1 MKPAESLAVNL
12 GGVGI
17 ERAARLGEDGVPALC
32 LAGEALVRYPLRL
45 PAQSDGTVAGIARR
59 AIELLIALAGVLILA
74 IALPVIALA
83 IRLDSPG
90 PVLFRQRR
98 VGSDGRRFTM
108 FKLRTMQR
116 DAEVRRDH
124 VLDLNVMGRVTFK
137 AVGDPR
143 ITRVGRLLRRFSLD
157 EAPQFWN
164 VLRGEMALV
173 GPRPPLPGEV
183 EGYGD
188 HERRRL
194 DVKPGITGLWQVSGR
209 STRPHDEMVALDLE
223 YVERRSLRLD
233 LAIILAT
240 IPAMLGGNGAY

>member
-1 MKPAESLAVNL
+1 MEPADTLAVHL
-12 GGVGI
+12 GGAGI
-17 ERAARLGEDGVPALC
+17 ERAAVLLEDDAPALH
-32 LAGEALVRYPLRL
+32 LVGEAVVRHPLRL
-45 PAQSDGTVAGIARR
+45 PARSEHAAAGSARR
-59 AIELLIALAGVLILA
+59 AIELLIAIAGLLTLAV
-74 IALPVIALA
+74 ALPVIAVA

-98 VGSDGRRFTM
+98 VGRGGRCFTM
-108 FKLRTMQR
+108 YKLRTMQR
-116 DAEVRRDH
+116 DAEGRRDG

-173 GPRPPLPGEV
+173 GPRPPLPREV
-183 EGYGD
+183 EAYRD

-209 STRPHDEMVALDLE
+209 NTRPHDEMVALDLE
-223 YVERRSLRLD
+223 YVERRSVRLD

>member
-32 LAGEALVRYPLRL
+32 LAGEAVVRDPLGL

-173 GPRPPLPGEV
+173 GPRPPLPGE
-183 EGYGD
+183 
-188 HERRRL
+188 
-194 DVKPGITGLWQVSGR
+194 
-209 STRPHDEMVALDLE
+209 
-223 YVERRSLRLD
+223 
-233 LAIILAT
+233 
-240 IPAMLGGNGAY
+240 